1 MVGNQEI
8 IPKTE
13 NQNVLFISMLFENVK
28 VNNQERAKRLEGDW
42 LWEVEISSGEE
53 WEMFLHIYYFDANK
67 I

>member
-42 LWEVEISSGEE
+42 L
-53 WEMFLHIYYFDANK
+53 
-67 I
+67 